1 MANGDSGR
9 GRANYPRS
17 LISSPRPPCACS
29 STLTSAMCRP
39 VQYIGHNRASSRP
52 AGDLKMRILAAAVTK
67 RGCGNRCQS
76 APGCSRHVDSV
87 VNEQFK

>member
-17 LISSPRPPCACS
+17 LISSPRPPCGCC
-29 STLTSAMCRP
+29 STLTSSVPAGP
-39 VQYIGHNRASSRP
+39 VHRTQQGNRP

-67 RGCGNRCQS
+67 RGSGNRCQS

>member
-17 LISSPRPPCACS
+17 LISSPRPPCACC
-29 STLTSAMCRP
+29 STLTSSVLAGP
-39 VQYIGHNRASSRP
+39 VHRTQQGKARP

-67 RGCGNRCQS
+67 RGSGNRCQS
-76 APGCSRHVDSV
+76 APGCSRQVDSV
-87 VNEQFK
+87 VNEQFE